1 MPRYCHG
8 FEDPSGD
15 GARPCIFSQDGRGG
29 PAQTSNKSC
38 VLCSLESLELAL
50 GSRVARGNLIRQL
63 KHWRQVGSPTYEA
76 AFGLGSL
83 CVLSASEQCGLRAK
97 AGERRN
103 FKPSSSWLHK
113 KQRRLRQFLLGRAIP
128 RTSLSTR
135 SRKYV
140 QSASSQRSGGQS
152 WILHYYS
159 VHNRKMAHR
168 LATALKKVAGGTVWK
183 GKKAS
188 LRGYRQRWWRARREL
203 RRRYSELMAMA
214 EGPLLSCRAAKWAI
228 EEDILQAGFR
238 VPLSDRMSCQNHP
251 QWRFLAETGHILYF
265 QSPHESLDF
274 AQKQLASATCSI
286 NNALGR
292 PTCDITLQTAQRLL
306 KARGSEHDWRMCVK
320 RDGKIL
326 SPFAVGCALEQIGF
340 KLQYC
345 SDPSIWPAGAQSLLQ
360 IRGDQNSG
368 NEHWAALTSCDG
380 RIYVLDCFQGKPE
393 LVMNWHPDLQPCETY
408 AVRILKK
415 KKAGSGNEAVQARL
429 HGVPGR
435 EVRALADQ
443 VRDLGPKKVKVGC
456 LKPEEGDLQEEA
468 TTSSKDL
475 LSEYVLGAWS
485 QPEEDRGGDKAGV
498 PILNQYGVPGA
509 RSQLEE
515 DGGGNQDGGEER
527 PECLSSTKIGSQVHG
542 FILEKRERKLNLK
555 KTEARTRCGS
565 SQVEEDRG
573 NGKVWELKPKKT
585 EVCGLSDKAE
595 RAYPVAGWHEFS
607 GKVVAEI
614 NGVRILKK
622 KKAGSGNE
630 AVQARLHGVPGAW
643 SQSKK
648 AEAGTRPAQ
657 YGVPGAWSQPEEG
670 GGGDEAGAGVPGA
683 KAEAGTR
690 PERLSSTN
698 VESQVRDLGP
708 KKVKVG
714 CLKPEEGE
722 LQEEATTSS
731 KDLLSEYVLCAWS
744 QPEEDRGGDK
754 VRGLNLK
761 RMEAGTRPEHF
772 SSTNIGSEV
781 RGLNSNRCMVSSWGK
796 EKGKDKAGVR
806 SAWPQEAQAEED
818 RGKNEVWKFKLKKTQ
833 AWKLK
838 LKKGKDKVR
847 ILKKKKAGSGNEA
860 VQARLHGVPGAWSQS
875 KKAEAGTRCVL
886 SRTRPAQYRIPGAWS
901 QPEEGGGGDEAGT
914 RPERLSSTNVES
926 QVRDLGPKK
935 VKVGCLKPEEGE
947 LQEEATTGSKDLLSE
962 YVLGAWSQPEEDGGG
977 DKAGSPIL
985 NCHGFPGSWSGE
997 NRSRDQAGVPILKQ
1011 YGVPGARS
1019 QLEEDGGGNQ
1029 AGALV
1034 LNQYRVRGAWSQLE
1048 QDGGEERPEYLCKD
1062 KAGRA
1067 HPQPTWG
1074 SEVRK
1079 FKLKKTQVWKFKLK
1093 KTEAWKLKLKKGKD
1107 KAWKLK
1113 LKETEAWKLKLKKGK
1128 NKAWKLKLKETEAR
1142 TRQGQGREDLSSTN
1156 MGFRGVEA
1164 QAEEGQEQGMKAQAE
1179 EDRGKDK
1186 AWTLKR
1192 KKTEARRRPGVDAQA
1207 EEDGGKDQA
1216 WKLKRKKTEARTR
1229 RTLKETESPKASHG
1243 ECKEYARYLGIDPG
1257 YEGEETHNAM
1267 LCPSL
1272 GAWSQP
1278 EKNTE
1283 AGIRCDVSQ
1292 PEETGGGD
1300 EAGTT
1305 GSQSGEGEG
1314 GEEVRGL
1321 NLKKAEGTRPE
1332 GLSSTNM
1339 GSQPE
1344 EGEGGDEAGVKSH
1357 PGEGGGGDEAKAIIL
1372 NKSGVRGVKSHPGE
1386 GGGGDEAKALILNQY
1401 GVLGACSDSPKKAE
1415 AGCVVSQPEEGGGGD
1430 EARTRPESLSS
1441 TNMGF
1446 QGKRGVEAQDE
1457 EDRGKDEVW
1466 KHKLKKTEVRGLN
1479 PKETRA
1485 WLCKELCVSTREA
1498 VAQENLP
1505 KSDKARRDLR
1515 SVQQDPAML
1524 SEQSSGRYIVS
1535 DDVELPEDR
1544 VQYSDVNLLRQALL
1558 DAREFLRS
1566 GYTEI
1571 HFRVW
1576 RRDEPMKLL
1585 CARSAKQHEGTM
1597 ELYLTYEDGGEE
1609 EGLLHPAGTGCTGPL
1624 FAFASRR
1631 QDGIPAPRR
1640 RLGRAHT
1647 IFFFKNDLVEWTA
1660 KRCKEGLVHHMRP
1673 RSSIMSQSGIQVL
1686 SLSGNNVG
1694 GGDTDESRRL
1704 ACREIRL
1711 SSTNTASQVLRKQGQ
1726 SAMGLGVRGPSPKKA
1741 AGTRLE
1747 RLSST
1752 TVGFEISSP
1761 EAEEGEGGDEAGAL
1775 ILNQDGVSGAWS
1787 EAEKTAEAGALII
1800 NQDGVSGA
1808 WFEAEKTAEAGT
1820 RPERLSST
1828 KMGSRVRGLKPK
1840 TAEAGTRPER
1850 LSSTKMGSQVRGLK
1864 PKKAK
1869 AGTRPERLSS
1879 TKMGCQVLGLKLR
1892 RRRR

>member
-1 MPRYCHG
+1 
-8 FEDPSGD
+8 
-15 GARPCIFSQDGRGG
+15 
-29 PAQTSNKSC
+29 
-38 VLCSLESLELAL
+38 
-50 GSRVARGNLIRQL
+50 
-63 KHWRQVGSPTYEA
+63 
-76 AFGLGSL
+76 
-83 CVLSASEQCGLRAK
+83 
-97 AGERRN
+97 
-103 FKPSSSWLHK
+103 
-113 KQRRLRQFLLGRAIP
+113 
-128 RTSLSTR
+128 
-135 SRKYV
+135 
-140 QSASSQRSGGQS
+140 
-152 WILHYYS
+152 
-159 VHNRKMAHR
+159 
-168 LATALKKVAGGTVWK
+168 
-183 GKKAS
+183 
-188 LRGYRQRWWRARREL
+188 
-203 RRRYSELMAMA
+203 
-214 EGPLLSCRAAKWAI
+214 
-228 EEDILQAGFR
+228 
-238 VPLSDRMSCQNHP
+238 
-251 QWRFLAETGHILYF
+251 
-265 QSPHESLDF
+265 
-274 AQKQLASATCSI
+274 
-286 NNALGR
+286 
-292 PTCDITLQTAQRLL
+292 
-306 KARGSEHDWRMCVK
+306 
-320 RDGKIL
+320 
-326 SPFAVGCALEQIGF
+326 
-340 KLQYC
+340 
-345 SDPSIWPAGAQSLLQ
+345 
-360 IRGDQNSG
+360 
-368 NEHWAALTSCDG
+368 
-380 RIYVLDCFQGKPE
+380 
-393 LVMNWHPDLQPCETY
+393 
-408 AVRILKK
+408 
-415 KKAGSGNEAVQARL
+415 
-429 HGVPGR
+429 
-435 EVRALADQ
+435 
-443 VRDLGPKKVKVGC
+443 
-456 LKPEEGDLQEEA
+456 
-468 TTSSKDL
+468 
-475 LSEYVLGAWS
+475 
-485 QPEEDRGGDKAGV
+485 
-498 PILNQYGVPGA
+498 
-509 RSQLEE
+509 
-515 DGGGNQDGGEER
+515 
-527 PECLSSTKIGSQVHG
+527 
-542 FILEKRERKLNLK
+542 
-555 KTEARTRCGS
+555 
-565 SQVEEDRG
+565 
-573 NGKVWELKPKKT
+573 
-585 EVCGLSDKAE
+585 
-595 RAYPVAGWHEFS
+595 
-607 GKVVAEI
+607 
-614 NGVRILKK
+614 
-622 KKAGSGNE
+622 
-630 AVQARLHGVPGAW
+630 AW

-657 YGVPGAWSQPEEG
+657 YGV
-670 GGGDEAGAGVPGA
+670 
-683 KAEAGTR
+683 
-690 PERLSSTN
+690 
-698 VESQVRDLGP
+698 
-708 KKVKVG
+708 
-714 CLKPEEGE
+714 
-722 LQEEATTSS
+722 
-731 KDLLSEYVLCAWS
+731 
-744 QPEEDRGGDK
+744 
-754 VRGLNLK
+754 
-761 RMEAGTRPEHF
+761 
-772 SSTNIGSEV
+772 
-781 RGLNSNRCMVSSWGK
+781 
-796 EKGKDKAGVR
+796 
-806 SAWPQEAQAEED
+806 
-818 RGKNEVWKFKLKKTQ
+818 
-833 AWKLK
+833 
-838 LKKGKDKVR
+838 
-847 ILKKKKAGSGNEA
+847 
-860 VQARLHGVPGAWSQS
+860 
-875 KKAEAGTRCVL
+875 
-886 SRTRPAQYRIPGAWS
+886 PGAWS

-1093 KTEAWKLKLKKGKD
+1093 KTEAWKLKLKKGKDKAWKLKLKETEAWKLKLKKGKNKAWKLKLKETEARTRQGQGREDLSSTNMGFRGVEAQAEEGQEQGMKAQAEEDRGKDKAWTLKRKKTEARRRPGGPEEDRGGDKVRGLNLKRMEAGTRPEHFSSTNIGSEVRGLNSNRKLKLKKTEVWKFKLKKTQAWKLKLKKGKDKVRILKKKKAGSGNEAVQARLHGVPGAWSQSKKAEAGTRPAQYGVPGAWSQPEEGGGGDEAGAGVPGAKAEAGTRPERLSSTNVESQVRDLGPKKVKVGCLKPEEGELQEEATTSSKDLLSEYVLGAWSQPEEDRGGDKAGSPILNCHGFPGSWSGENRSRDQAGVPILKQYGVPGARSQLEEDGGGNQAGALVLNQYRVRGAWSQLEQDGGEERPEYLCKDKAGRAHPQPTWGSEVRKFKLKKTQVWKFKLKKTEAWKLQLKKGKD

-1466 KHKLKKTEVRGLN
+1466 KHKLKKTEVRKLKLKKCVVSG
-1479 PKETRA
+1479 A

-1711 SSTNTASQVLRKQGQ
+1711 SSTNTASQVLREQGQ

-1828 KMGSRVRGLKPK
+1828 KMGSQVRGLKPK